1 MSFILSNEGEVRLIE
16 TAFNK
21 ESQEDLKLKLFTND
35 VTPSDSSTVASFTEA
50 TESGYSESTL
60 TGSNW
65 AASTSA
71 GVTTAI
77 YNGSTGVDFT
87 FNEAVTIYGYFIT
100 SNDGTVLIG
109 AERNRKDI
117 SDSGTIKV
125 KLNITID

>member
-21 ESQEDLKLKLFTND
+21 STQEDLKLKLFTND

-50 TESGYSESTL
+50 TESGYSEATL
-60 TGSNW
+60 TGSDW

-71 GVTTAI
+71 GVTTAT
-77 YNGSTGVDFT
+77 YNGSSGVDFT
-87 FNEAVTIYGYFIT
+87 FNEAVTVFGYFIT

-117 SDSGTIKV
+117 SDTGTIKV